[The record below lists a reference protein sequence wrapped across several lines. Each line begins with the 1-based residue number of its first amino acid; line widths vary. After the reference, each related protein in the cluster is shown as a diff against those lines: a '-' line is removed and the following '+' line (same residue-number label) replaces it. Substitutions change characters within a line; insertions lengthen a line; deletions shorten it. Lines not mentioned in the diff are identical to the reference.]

1 MIRRLIVPLL
11 AVTVSTSCVSRADY
25 DAKVQEVKHL
35 KSSLEATKRELDDL
49 KFGASRL
56 YQLAKS
62 DLEQGE
68 PESAIRNAK
77 ALLEKHPATAEAKQ
91 ATLIVSTAQAQLKK
105 QEEAKRLAEDK
116 AKREAEAKKK
126 AEQARL
132 AQALS
137 SMRKKHDDIKGITW
151 YTDKSTPKYYSER
164 SDFHLYIGK
173 NNHSKPWLRMVIQ
186 YTNDDWLFIQR
197 YIIKADGQTFE
208 ITPEPFKGVE
218 RDNGGGDIWEWYDIS
233 AGDRELEIAK
243 AIANS
248 KKAVIRYDGKQY
260 YNDRTISTREKQAIK
275 NVLAAH
281 EILSKE

>member
-1 MIRRLIVPLL
+1 MIRRLFVPLL
-11 AVTVSTSCVSRADY
+11 AVTISTGCVSRADY
-25 DAKVQEVKHL
+25 DAKVQEVKQL
-35 KSSLEATKRELDDL
+35 KASLESTKRELDDL

-56 YQLAKS
+56 YQLAKT

-77 ALLEKHPATAEAKQ
+77 ALLEKHPAAVEAKQ
-91 ATLIVSTAQAQLKK
+91 VTHIIGAAQAQIKK
-105 QEEAKRLAEDK
+105 QEEVKRLAEEK
-116 AKREAEAKKK
+116 ANREAEAKKK

-137 SMRKKHDDIKGITW
+137 NMRKKHDDIKGITW

-173 NNHSKPWLRMVIQ
+173 ESHSKPWFRMVIQ

-208 ITPEPFKGVE
+208 ITPERFKGIE
-218 RDNGGGDIWEWYDIS
+218 RDNGGGDIWEWYDVS

-248 KKAVIRYDGKQY
+248 KKAVIRHDGRQY
-260 YNDRTISTREKQAIK
+260 YNDRTISAREKQAIK

-281 EILSKE
+281 EVLSRE